1 MKQWFVFQLLD
12 HLGKKKKKFE
22 YVVVLSPFVVNV
34 FQNKF
39 TQNLKKFCSAVEAA
53 LFAVSCGEMCGL
65 CCNLAF
71 SNLFSQSRQT

>member
-1 MKQWFVFQLLD
+1 MCGQCVSEEIYTESEKND
-12 HLGKKKKKFE
+12 
-22 YVVVLSPFVVNV
+22 
-34 FQNKF
+34 
-39 TQNLKKFCSAVEAA
+39 KFCSAAEAA